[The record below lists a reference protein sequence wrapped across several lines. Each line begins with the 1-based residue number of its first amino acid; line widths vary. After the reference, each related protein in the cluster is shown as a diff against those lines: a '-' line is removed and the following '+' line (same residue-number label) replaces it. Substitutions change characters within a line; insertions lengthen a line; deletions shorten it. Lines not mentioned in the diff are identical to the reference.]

1 MTEKDEGKI
10 AKQLGTSA
18 PKAVVN
24 SLNSLFVYPR
34 HRAEEDNNLGM
45 PIKQRQNSSQPNPAL
60 SSISKE
66 TGNLLRQKA
75 FRL

>member
-10 AKQLGTSA
+10 AKQLETSA

-24 SLNSLFVYPR
+24 SLNSFFIYPR
-34 HRAEEDNNLGM
+34 HSTEEDNNLGM

-60 SSISKE
+60 SSNSEE
-66 TGNLLRQKA
+66 TGNLVRQKV